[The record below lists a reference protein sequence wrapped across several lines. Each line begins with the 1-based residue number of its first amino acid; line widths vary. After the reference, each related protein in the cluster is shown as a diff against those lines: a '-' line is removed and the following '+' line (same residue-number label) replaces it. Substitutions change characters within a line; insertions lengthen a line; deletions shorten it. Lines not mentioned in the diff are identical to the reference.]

1 MGSDFHLGP
10 NFLLKHLFRKASG
23 QGYFRTAGVYTRL
36 RALKVLPL
44 VFSSSLTLEV
54 DAYG

>member
-1 MGSDFHLGP
+1 MGSSFHLGP
-10 NFLLKHLFRKASG
+10 NFLLKHLFRRGSG
-23 QGYFRTAGVYTRL
+23 QGYFRTVGVCTRL

-44 VFSSSLTLEV
+44 VFSSLTLEV